1 MPRRFALLFL
11 SCGLIWP
18 PLLLSAPAAAGGAAA
33 SAAPVR
39 LEACRAARDRALA
52 RLDEERRSLLTLF
65 DTDAAALDAP
75 VYTLERAQRALLD
88 QLRAER
94 RQAEQRYRQCVA
106 AVRPPPAR

>member
-1 MPRRFALLFL
+1 MPNRPVLLIL
-11 SCGLIWP
+11 SCGLVLTLAAQP
-18 PLLLSAPAAAGGAAA
+18 APAAAGGAAA

-39 LEACRAARDRALA
+39 PEACRAARDRALA
-52 RLDEERRSLLTLF
+52 RIDEERRSLLTLF

-75 VYTLERAQRALLD
+75 VYSLEKAQRALLD

-106 AVRPPPAR
+106 AIRPPPGR